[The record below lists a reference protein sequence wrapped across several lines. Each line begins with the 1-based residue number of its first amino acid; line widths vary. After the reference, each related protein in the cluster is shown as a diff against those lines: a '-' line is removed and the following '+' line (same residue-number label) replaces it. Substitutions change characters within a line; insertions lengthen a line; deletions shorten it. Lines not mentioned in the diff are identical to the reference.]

1 MDNLFKF
8 LIFTDDII
16 RDLTIA
22 LNSYL
27 VVLKFILFSNINA
40 DKGTKVYLD

>member
-1 MDNLFKF
+1 VDNLFKF

-40 DKGTKVYLD
+40 DKRTKVYLD